1 MRVYGALFWSMAPL
15 INATEP
21 PRVYVSSFWPTEYA
35 ADTSRELFI
44 REEISLLEDLNQVKL
59 NHLQTLQN
67 THKQT
72 HYTHTPAHGFSYG
85 RRPCWSRSCHLL
97 PLCTW
102 AKHLE
107 SVTMANVHKD
117 VRIQIWLHCFTNMQ
131 WDFELRRTILFNV
144 PIHQH
149 NLLWS

>member
-1 MRVYGALFWSMAPL
+1 MAPL

-67 THKQT
+67 THKHITRT
-72 HYTHTPAHGFSYG
+72 HQPMAFHTGGDLAA
-85 RRPCWSRSCHLL
+85 REATISCR
-97 PLCTW
+97 C
-102 AKHLE
+102 ALE
-107 SVTMANVHKD
+107 KST
-117 VRIQIWLHCFTNMQ
+117 
-131 WDFELRRTILFNV
+131 
-144 PIHQH
+144 
-149 NLLWS
+149 